1 MKRRYYKNL
10 GRLIFASAIV
20 FLSFGIAD
28 AQASETF
35 DIATFQPPTGWNKKV
50 SQDSIKF
57 SVDDKASGA
66 YCLITLLKSLPSL
79 GNSRE
84 NFDIAWQTLVKGTV
98 NLATAPEMQPS
109 NNPEDWKVEMGSAPF
124 EKDGLKGVAV
134 LVTASGYGKMMNA
147 MILTNTQAYEPEIT
161 AFLESFSFKK
171 PAAEVSTVKSPAPVR
186 SSAAA
191 KGYGFTTT
199 NFDDGWTS
207 TVQEDWVQVAK
218 GNVKVLLH
226 YPTDKIIAANTDVDV
241 MCAAAWNVL
250 VKPRYSNIENY
261 QITPGVLEQFR
272 PYLAQ
277 ANLTDN
283 ATGKKVFVV
292 LFKKGTSGW
301 IEIIAADKDSFI
313 QSFGVDINKI
323 DYYVDSKIWEPL
335 TKLANYNKFAVA
347 ASDLTGKWTNKF
359 SGMTQYVNAYTGLD
373 AGMNTH
379 SSKTNFEFGIGQ
391 TYKWDLVAASG
402 FVGSIKFQGVKS
414 SGRFSLPSIWQT
426 AFSSI
431 EGKPKTYNAHFSCI
445 KGARILWLDGEGF
458 GRLQ

>member
-1 MKRRYYKNL
+1 MKLCKNL
-10 GRLIFASAIV
+10 AILIFAAAMV
-20 FLSFGIAD
+20 FLNLGAAY

-35 DIATFQPPTGWNKKV
+35 DISTFQPPKNWTKKA
-50 SQDSIKF
+50 SQSSIQI
-57 SVDDKASGA
+57 STEDKATGA
-66 YCLITLLKSLPSL
+66 YCLITLFKSLPEI

-84 NFDIAWQTLVKGTV
+84 NFDITWQTVVKGMV
-98 NLATAPEMQPS
+98 NVSTAPEMQPS

-134 LVTASGYGKMMNA
+134 LVTASGYGKMVNA

-171 PAAEVSTVKSPAPVR
+171 PAAEVSTFKSPAPVR

-191 KGYGFTTT
+191 NGYGFTTT

-207 TVQEDWVQVAK
+207 TVQEDWVQVTK

-261 QITPGVLEQFR
+261 QITPGVLDQFR
-272 PYLAQ
+272 PYFAQ

-283 ATGKKVFVV
+283 ATGEKVFVV
-292 LFKKGTSGW
+292 LFKKGNSGW
-301 IEIIAADKDSFI
+301 IEIIAADKNSFI
-313 QSFGVDINKI
+313 QSFGVDISKI

-347 ASDLTGKWTNKF
+347 ASDLAGKWTNKF
-359 SGMTQYVNAYTGLD
+359 FGMTQYVNANTGFD

-379 SSKTNFEFGIGQ
+379 SSKTNFEFGASQ

-414 SGRFSLPSIWQT
+414 SGRFSLPSNWQAT
-426 AFSSI
+426 FSSI

-445 KGARILWLDGEGF
+445 KGARILWLDGEAF
-458 GRLQ
+458 GRLN